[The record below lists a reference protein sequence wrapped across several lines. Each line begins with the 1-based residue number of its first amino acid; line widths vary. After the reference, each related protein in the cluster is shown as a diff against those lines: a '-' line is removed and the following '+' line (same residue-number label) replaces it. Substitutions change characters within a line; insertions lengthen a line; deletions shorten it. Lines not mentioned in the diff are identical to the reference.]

1 MMHNIYPFVFTYRK
15 IRKRLSTGLC
25 KPTFLWCFIFYFSV
39 VVVNL
44 IVIFILNVIL
54 ESSFHYVGTADQKI
68 IPNIFFLHMSNMQR
82 NSFIRITWQLV
93 WVCLAC
99 TVCPGSSDPSNLL
112 YKWVTTSWTYS
123 TNIHSYILCVQEV
136 VTHSI

>member
-54 ESSFHYVGTADQKI
+54 ESSFHYVGTAEQKI
-68 IPNIFFLHMSNMQR
+68 IHNIFF
-82 NSFIRITWQLV
+82 
-93 WVCLAC
+93 
-99 TVCPGSSDPSNLL
+99 
-112 YKWVTTSWTYS
+112 TYVE
-123 TNIHSYILCVQEV
+123 HAEK
-136 VTHSI
+136 